1 MNSILVPKANPPITI
16 VTRLTTHITDIS
28 LSLANINRR
37 KSNSLLMSSTTIVAD
52 TNTFELVSGLEVHV
66 QLNTNSKIFSSD
78 SAAFGA
84 AANAHISTVSLGL
97 PGALPKLNK
106 EVIEKA
112 MRIGLALN
120 CEINQYNFFDRKN
133 YFYADLPKGYQI
145 TQDNSPICKNGF
157 IKVTLANGEEKRI
170 GINRIHLEEDAGKSM
185 HDQDENYSF
194 VDLNRAGVP
203 LIEIVTEPDIRSAEE
218 ASALLTEIRQLVR
231 FLNVSDGNME
241 EGSLRCDANISVRKV
256 GETQFG
262 TRCEVKNINSMR
274 NVRRAM
280 DFEFGRQVEVITAG
294 GEIIQSTLNFDAEK
308 GTTSPMRSKEE
319 ANDYRYF
326 PDPDLPPVV
335 ISDEWLERV
344 KSGMPLLP
352 KEIVKNLMTEA
363 TINAAE
369 ATILADDKDLYQY
382 YIDAQ
387 PEVNNKKS
395 LVNWLLGSVRAILSE
410 KQIGIAAY
418 TLLPVQLAQTINLVD
433 EKKISQQSALQ
444 ELLPALAKDQNANPV
459 ELARQLNLLIV
470 EDNDATAALID
481 EVLAKYQPQVAAY
494 KNGKKGLLGLFVGD
508 VMKLAKGKADAKKV
522 NELILEKLKA

>member
-1 MNSILVPKANPPITI
+1 
-16 VTRLTTHITDIS
+16 
-28 LSLANINRR
+28 
-37 KSNSLLMSSTTIVAD
+37 MSATTIVAD
-52 TNTFELVSGLEVHV
+52 NNTYELVSGLEIHV

-78 SAAFGA
+78 SAAFGGE
-84 AANAHISTVSLGL
+84 ANAHISTVSLGL

-157 IKVTLANGEEKRI
+157 INVTLADGTEKRI

-241 EGSLRCDANISVRKV
+241 EGSLRCDANISIRKV
-256 GETQFG
+256 GATDFG
-262 TRCEVKNINSMR
+262 TRCEVKNVNSIR

-280 DFEFGRQVEVITAG
+280 DFEFGRQLEVVTAG
-294 GEIIQSTLNFDAEK
+294 GEIIQSTLNFDADK

-326 PDPDLPPVV
+326 PDPDLPPIV
-335 ISDEWLERV
+335 IADEWLEKV
-344 KSGMPLLP
+344 KSAMPVLP
-352 KEIVKNLMTEA
+352 KELVKTLMSEIGIA
-363 TINAAE
+363 AAE
-369 ATILADDKDLYQY
+369 ATVLADDQKLYQY
-382 YIDAQ
+382 YIAAQ
-387 PEVNNKKS
+387 AHVNSKKS
-395 LVNWLLGSVRAILSE
+395 LVNWLLGSVRTILNE
-410 KQIGIAAY
+410 KQIDISSY
-418 TLLPVQLAQTINLVD
+418 TLQPSQLAQVINLVD
-433 EKKISQQSALQ
+433 DKKVSQQNALQ
-444 ELLPALAKDQNANPV
+444 LLLPILEKDVNAKATTVAQ
-459 ELARQLNLLIV
+459 QLNLIIE
-470 EDNDATAALID
+470 EDNDAIAAMID
-481 EVLAKYQPQVAAY
+481 EVLAKYQPQVEAY
-494 KNGKKGLLGLFVGD
+494 KNGKKGVLGLFVGD

-522 NELILEKLKA
+522 NELILEKLK